1 MRSQRGFTLVEILI
15 VIFIIVTVTAIAI
28 PQFQR
33 MAVNGN
39 LRSAA
44 RDMMGDFANLRER
57 ALSGDATLGNRMY
70 RISLNPA
77 VQSYQLQQC
86 TTPGSSCSTWSTLQI
101 KNFTSFGNGIGF
113 NAGNTNPTNYIFQT
127 RGTITSGSIVLQ
139 NSRGSTATITV
150 LTAGRIFV
158 EFALQ

>member
-1 MRSQRGFTLVEILI
+1 MRSQRGFTLIEALI

-44 RDMMGDFANLRER
+44 RDIMGDFANLRER

-70 RISLNPA
+70 RISLNPSA
-77 VQSYQLQQC
+77 QSYQLQQC
-86 TTPGSSCSTWSTLQI
+86 TSTGSSCPGWNTIQI

-113 NAGNTNPTNYIFQT
+113 IAGNTNPTNYTFQT

-139 NSRGSTATITV
+139 NNRGSTATITV